1 MIELIDME
9 IVDVNLYKTNH
20 SYSLMSY
27 VMPFFTDSKHT
38 MAEARQASATNTDD
52 ETCAKKARNFMKNT
66 PARIEPIKG
75 NINIA

>member
-1 MIELIDME
+1 
-9 IVDVNLYKTNH
+9 
-20 SYSLMSY
+20 MSY

-52 ETCAKKARNFMKNT
+52 ETCAKKARKFMKNT